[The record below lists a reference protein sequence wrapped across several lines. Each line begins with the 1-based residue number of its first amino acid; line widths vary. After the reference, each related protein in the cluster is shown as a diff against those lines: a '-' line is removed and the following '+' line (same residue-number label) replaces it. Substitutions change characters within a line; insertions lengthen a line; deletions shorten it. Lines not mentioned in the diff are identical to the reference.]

1 MKEKMKRKNFIF
13 YLDYK
18 KDTDR
23 TKIKKEEL
31 TLE

>member
-1 MKEKMKRKNFIF
+1 LKKKLKRI
-13 YLDYK
+13 YLEYK